1 MFPSNKTC
9 GQSFSFHRSAA
20 SWTKM
25 TTYFRRLSSC
35 GSWFSIGEARGEMYP
50 RFRSVLT
57 FHVIPLA

>member
-1 MFPSNKTC
+1 MSSCFPSNKTC

-35 GSWFSIGEARGEMYP
+35 GSWFSIGEARGEMYLA
-50 RFRSVLT
+50 SVRC
-57 FHVIPLA
+57 